1 MSMMEISERG
11 WSLAKSVDR
20 VWVFIGLVLAAV
32 AVLDATQLAPSVQF
46 ALDAILSTAP
56 YMLLAI
62 FTIGFLK
69 ATGLGTSLFTSS
81 CSNYC

>member
-1 MSMMEISERG
+1 MSMMDINERG

-46 ALDAILSTAP
+46 ALDAILSTRP
-56 YMLLAI
+56 TCYLR
-62 FTIGFLK
+62 FLRS
-69 ATGLGTSLFTSS
+69 AF
-81 CSNYC
+81 